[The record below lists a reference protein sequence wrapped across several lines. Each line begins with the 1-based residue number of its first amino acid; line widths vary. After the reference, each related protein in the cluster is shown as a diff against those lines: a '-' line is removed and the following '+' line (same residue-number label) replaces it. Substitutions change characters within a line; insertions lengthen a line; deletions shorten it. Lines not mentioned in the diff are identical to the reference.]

1 MSRVGACLS
10 GATALTLP
18 GETKSSGDSVSSLS
32 LRFAPTHRESHVN
45 RLTLPALTALATA
58 TALLLTA
65 CGGESAE
72 PDEKMPEV
80 GESSARASASPSQ
93 GEAGADTIDRP
104 DINLPKDVELDFNWE
119 KPSDAEEAAVLSDAQ
134 EYLRSVIFGI
144 TEQDPESS
152 AYKFYSVPAGS
163 GAAYAKEQIKSTVDA
178 GYSVTGVQR
187 FSSVKV
193 KLTKDS
199 LASVTY
205 CQNEDEFFNKEV
217 DSGKTLKG
225 DPNSS
230 NTFLFQ
236 VVLEEAKK
244 VEGLWR
250 VRAIEGNRGAA
261 ACAGQ

>member
-1 MSRVGACLS
+1 MSR
-10 GATALTLP
+10 
-18 GETKSSGDSVSSLS
+18 
-32 LRFAPTHRESHVN
+32 R
-45 RLTLPALTALATA
+45 TLPALTALATA
-58 TALLLTA
+58 TALLLLTA
-65 CGGESAE
+65 CGGESSE
-72 PDEKMPEV
+72 PDEEMPGA
-80 GESSARASASPSQ
+80 GESSAKASASASPSEGE
-93 GEAGADTIDRP
+93 GEAGTGAIDRP
-104 DINLPKDVELDFNWE
+104 QIKLPKDVELEFNWE
-119 KPSDAEEAAVLSDAQ
+119 KPSGAEEAAVLGDTQ

-187 FSSVKV
+187 FSSAKV
-193 KLTKDS
+193 KLMEDS

-225 DPNSS
+225 DPGSS
-230 NTFLFQ
+230 NTFHFQ

-244 VEGLWR
+244 VKGLWR
-250 VRAIEGNRGAA
+250 VKAIEGDRGAA